1 MLQPCTRPCS
11 WPRTPCWRA
20 SLLLLQAGERVL
32 KQCVFAHVSSC
43 EDKAA
48 LLAAMI
54 VKLWGLAR
62 GLCCEDSA
70 DSALH
75 QEVLL
80 PGHLFCKAL
89 HERLSVWLAT
99 FATQVRSLADL
110 AGKAGGG

>member
-1 MLQPCTRPCS
+1 MLQ
-11 WPRTPCWRA
+11 
-20 SLLLLQAGERVL
+20 
-32 KQCVFAHVSSC
+32 QCVFAHVTRL

-48 LLAAMI
+48 LLAAMV
-54 VKLWGLAR
+54 VKLWALVR

-89 HERLSVWLAT
+89 HERLSVWLAA
-99 FATQVRSLADL
+99 FASQVHAS
-110 AGKAGGG
+110 AGVIRHGMCAVNE

>member
-1 MLQPCTRPCS
+1 MP
-11 WPRTPCWRA
+11 
-20 SLLLLQAGERVL
+20 QAGEQVL
-32 KQCVFAHVSSC
+32 KQCVFTHVSRP
-43 EDKAA
+43 EDKVA

-54 VKLWGLAR
+54 VKLWGLVR

-89 HERLSVWLAT
+89 HERLSVWLSA
-99 FATQVRSLADL
+99 FAQQVRPLLRAQSLEVATQAVGPRARSVL
-110 AGKAGGG
+110 